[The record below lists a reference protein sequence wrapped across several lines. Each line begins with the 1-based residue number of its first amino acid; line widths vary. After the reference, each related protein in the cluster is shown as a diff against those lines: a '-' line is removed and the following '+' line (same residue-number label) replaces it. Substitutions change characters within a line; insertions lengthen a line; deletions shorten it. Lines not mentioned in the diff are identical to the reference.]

1 MKVASLCSGLGGLD
15 LATTAIFDAEPSWL
29 CESDPNCQVVL
40 ARHWPS
46 VPVIPDVR
54 EVDASLG
61 TIDLLHAGYPCQ
73 PFSAAGKRLGSRDE
87 RHLWPAIANAIRVLR
102 PRLVVLENVPGHL
115 VLGFDRVLADLA
127 EERFDAEWAVIR
139 ASLVGAPHK
148 RGRLFVVAA
157 NTMLQ
162 RPQDGRGPHEK
173 ETTATRHD
181 RRPHA
186 ERPSLPSPNTNDAG
200 LSEYSGTS
208 SDAPQLSSV
217 EHGRQAVADTDASA
231 TRETGDSPEG
241 RLAVA
246 SGSDAAGRTVGAG
259 GSHGAWG
266 DYGPAIRRWESILGR
281 AAPGPTDTRG
291 RLAPEFVEWMM
302 GLPSGWTEGV
312 ARTARLKML
321 GNAVVPQQAELAIRL
336 LLNQLDGEQ

>member
-15 LATTAIFDAEPSWL
+15 LAITAIFDAEPSWF
-29 CESDPNCQVVL
+29 CESNPNCQVVL
-40 ARHWPS
+40 ERHWPS
-46 VPVIPDVR
+46 VPIVPDVR

-127 EERFDAEWAVIR
+127 EERFDAEWAVVR
-139 ASLVGAPHK
+139 ASLVGAPHQ

-157 NTMLQ
+157 NSMLQ
-162 RPQDGRGPHEK
+162 RPQDRRGPHKK
-173 ETTATRHD
+173 EATATWHD
-181 RRPHA
+181 RRTHA
-186 ERPSLPSPNTNDAG
+186 ERSSLPPPNADDAR
-200 LSEYSGTS
+200 LSEHSGTI
-208 SDAPQLSSV
+208 
-217 EHGRQAVADTDASA
+217 AVAAELASA
-231 TRETGDSPEG
+231 ERDHTEFH
-241 RLAVA
+241 
-246 SGSDAAGRTVGAG
+246 GS
-259 GSHGAWG
+259 WE
-266 DYGPAIRRWESILGR
+266 DYEPAIRRWESILGR

-302 GLPSGWTEGV
+302 GLPSGWTQGV

-336 LLNQLDGEQ
+336 LLDQLEGSQ